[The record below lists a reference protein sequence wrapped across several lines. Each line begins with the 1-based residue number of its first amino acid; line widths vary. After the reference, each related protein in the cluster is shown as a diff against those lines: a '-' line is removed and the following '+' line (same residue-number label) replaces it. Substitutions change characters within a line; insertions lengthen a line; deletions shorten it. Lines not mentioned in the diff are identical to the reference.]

1 MAKKLLILH
10 GYSDGATSFT
20 GLRDFF
26 QANGYA
32 REDVFLLNYA
42 SMDDQAQFS
51 DFADKLDEDY
61 EKQFAGERIDVACHS
76 TGALVVRLWLDLH
89 YTRQRAAGKVKPRS
103 PVEHLLMFAPA
114 NFGSDLA
121 EMGQSFLGKFR
132 STFFNSNRK
141 PGDFLESGKYV
152 LQGLEP
158 ASPFQWALSARDLHG
173 EGFFNPALGDAN
185 VCFPFVFAA
194 GKAYG
199 GLQARIIKDRK
210 KPGTDG
216 TVRICGTSLNT
227 RKCLIDFCDP
237 EVNPVWLE
245 ERKFE
250 NMAFAIFGEF
260 NHGSIIEHSTAFAR
274 GPGKWALKALRI
286 DSTARYRQFADE
298 CAAFTRRAYDGDPH
312 QQFFFQVRD
321 DVGLP
326 VPDFYIDFY
335 AQLASGAVHEKL
347 TLEFDR
353 TFETEFYRHS
363 ADPSCRALLLNLRQL
378 REYCKRLRAAKARLV
393 FDVNAVS
400 PIKEVKY
407 LPAFATIL
415 DDSAASD
422 EPTFLYENTTTL
434 VEVVLNRIA
443 SDQVLH
449 LVNFDLKRL
458 ALAPT
463 VPSTSSTGRARLIG
477 APPGPNATNA
487 SGSQGG

>member
-61 EKQFAGERIDVACHS
+61 EKQFGDERIDVACHS
-76 TGALVVRLWLDLH
+76 TGALVARLWLDLH
-89 YTRQRAAGKVKPRS
+89 FARQRANGKAKPRS

-141 PGDFLESGKYV
+141 PGDFLESGRFV

-173 EGFFNPALGDAN
+173 DGFFNPALGDGN
-185 VCFPFVFAA
+185 VCYPFVFAA

-199 GLQARIIKDRK
+199 GLQAKVLKARK

-227 RKCLIDFCDP
+227 RKCVVDFCRR
-237 EVNPVWLE
+237 EVRPAWVE
-245 ERKFE
+245 ERKFA
-250 NMAFAIFGEF
+250 NIAFTIFGEF
-260 NHGSIIEHSTAFAR
+260 NHGSIIGHTELFVR
-274 GPGKWALKALRI
+274 GPGAWALKALQV
-286 DSTARYRQFADE
+286 DSIARYDRFAAE
-298 CAAFTRRAYDGDPH
+298 CDAFVRKDYGGDPY
-312 QQFFFQVRD
+312 QQFFFQVHD
-321 DVGLP
+321 DVGLAI
-326 VPDFYIDFY
+326 PDFYIDFY
-335 AQLASGAVHEKL
+335 AQMADGSVHEKL

-353 TFETEFYRHS
+353 SFETDFYRHS
-363 ADPSCRALLLNLRQL
+363 ADPSCRVLLVNLTAF
-378 REYCKRLRAAKARLV
+378 REYCRRLKAARARLV
-393 FDVNAVS
+393 FDVFAVS
-400 PIKEVKY
+400 PIKEVRY
-407 LPAFATIL
+407 LPAFAVVF
-415 DDSAASD
+415 DESAGDD
-422 EPTFLYENTTTL
+422 EPTFFYDHTTTL
-434 VEVVLNRIA
+434 VEVVLNRVA
-443 SDQVLH
+443 TDQVLH
-449 LVNFDLKRL
+449 LVNFDLNRL
-458 ALAPT
+458 ALPPT
-463 VPSTSSTGRARLIG
+463 DATTSATGRAQLVG
-477 APPGPNATNA
+477 TAAKAA
-487 SGSQGG
+487 SRPIP